1 MINLLK
7 KLRAEQ
13 PGLSRELE
21 NCMVESPHYFEEDV
35 SRVALP
41 LRSAVKFLSCVPDA
55 CLPSEIQRAVQQ
67 RKLNFIGGR
76 LCAESALERLGFKN
90 CIVLRHES
98 GFPIWP
104 KGATGSITHTDQ
116 IACAAVA
123 LSENAV
129 SLGIDSENIFTDGQL
144 RDVRSLCCTQ
154 TENSTL
160 FSSTNSNLVG
170 TIVFSAKESFYKSI
184 HACVHRYVDFS
195 EVEIVKIDWNLSRLQ
210 LRSVDQGEL
219 NEVLKRCHAYFSL
232 AHSSVHTSV
241 QMQAS
246 RH

>member
-13 PGLSRELE
+13 PELSQELE

-35 SRVALP
+35 PRVALP
-41 LRSAVKFLSCVPDA
+41 LSSAVKFLSCVPDA
-55 CLPSEIQRAVQQ
+55 CLPSAIQNAVQQ

-76 LCAESALERLGFKN
+76 LCAEFALERLGFKN
-90 CIVLRHES
+90 CIVLRHAS

-104 KGATGSITHTDQ
+104 TGVIGSITHTDR

-123 LSENAV
+123 LSEHADG
-129 SLGIDSENIFTDGQL
+129 LGIDSENIFTDGQL
-144 RDVRSLCCTQ
+144 RDVRRLCCTAN
-154 TENSTL
+154 ENSTL

-184 HACVHRYVDFS
+184 HARVQRYVDFS
-195 EVEIVKIDWNLSRLQ
+195 EVEIAKIDWNLSRLQ
-210 LRSVDQGEL
+210 LRSIDTGEL
-219 NEVLKRCHAYFSL
+219 NEALKHCHAYFSI

-241 QMQAS
+241 QM
-246 RH
+246 HM